1 MDAGLLAQYVVIG
14 LAVVASLV
22 VVARKQ
28 FPQGLRR
35 LRIACAVPLVREGR
49 APWLQ
54 ALGRRLAPAP
64 RFAGDSC
71 GGCNGCDDKR

>member
-1 MDAGLLAQYVVIG
+1 MHAGLLAQYIVVA
-14 LAVVASLV
+14 LAVVISVV

-28 FPQGLRR
+28 FPEGVRR
-35 LRIACAVPLVREGR
+35 LRIACALPLLREGR